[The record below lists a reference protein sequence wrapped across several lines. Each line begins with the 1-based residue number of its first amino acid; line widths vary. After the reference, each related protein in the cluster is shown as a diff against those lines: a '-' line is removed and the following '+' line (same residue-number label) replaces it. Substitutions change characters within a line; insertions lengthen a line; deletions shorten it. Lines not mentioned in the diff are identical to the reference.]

1 MKKSKAKKEMSKL
14 IDSLEEEIIKHKN
27 LTWIRVPLKDKKDT
41 PRFRR
46 LTFNDENGEF
56 RPDRVKSF
64 IEFLREVTSQVIDQA
79 YRDKVDIKDRSSL
92 IYLLG
97 LIVDQIFEDLS
108 SE

>member
-1 MKKSKAKKEMSKL
+1 MRKSKAKKEISDL
-14 IDSLEEEIIKHKN
+14 IDSLEEEIIKHKK

-56 RPDRVKSF
+56 SSDRVKSF

-92 IYLLG
+92 IYLLA
-97 LIVDQIFEDLS
+97 LIVDQIFEDLK
-108 SE
+108 